1 MITNF
6 EKITKKQTLLE
17 ELCEQI
23 LELTTT
29 EDTENEIIEWQEY
42 SVTLETKIKH
52 ARKFVQEIQ
61 PSNKSDIDE
70 SQYNSLNPETPSF
83 VPSSSHAHQFDRQYG
98 IYLSTT
104 RFIPHNQAIRQISAV
119 EAMTAIDYPN
129 LHFPSSLVKL
139 PSGSPSGTRSSPP
152 CILIHRYV
160 FITKK
165 LSCQLSSS
173 LVSGNNPC
181 FCKFYTDKL

>member
-1 MITNF
+1 MNLSIIHSTQKLRHLF
-6 EKITKKQTLLE
+6 PLLHTL
-17 ELCEQI
+17 I
-23 LELTTT
+23 SLTVNT
-29 EDTENEIIEWQEY
+29 
-42 SVTLETKIKH
+42 
-52 ARKFVQEIQ
+52 
-61 PSNKSDIDE
+61 
-70 SQYNSLNPETPSF
+70 
-83 VPSSSHAHQFDRQYG
+83 
-98 IYLSTT
+98 YLSTT

-181 FCKFYTDKL
+181 FCKFYTYKLLAFVRKSYYCIVVCKVQTIFMEKYHNSEYE

>member
-83 VPSSSHAHQFDRQYG
+83 VPSSSHAHQFDRQY
-98 IYLSTT
+98 
-104 RFIPHNQAIRQISAV
+104 IPINNPLHTSQTSNSSNFSRGSNDSHRLPKLTLPKFSGQITERQPFWDSFESAV
-119 EAMTAIDYPN
+119 HLN
-129 LHFPSSLVKL
+129 SSLRFHNKE
-139 PSGSPSGTRSSPP
+139 
-152 CILIHRYV
+152 
-160 FITKK
+160 
-165 LSCQLSSS
+165 
-173 LVSGNNPC
+173 SGNNPC
-181 FCKFYTDKL
+181 FCKFYTYKL